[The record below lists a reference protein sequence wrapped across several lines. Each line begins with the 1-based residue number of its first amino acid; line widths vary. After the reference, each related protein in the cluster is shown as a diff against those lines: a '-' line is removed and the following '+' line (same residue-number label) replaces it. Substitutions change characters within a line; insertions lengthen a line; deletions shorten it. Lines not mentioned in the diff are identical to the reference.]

1 MRPGVTRRTL
11 GAAVLTFACG
21 AVFLN
26 PSSRHRRNAARESPR
41 NRFDGATTN
50 TKTNSTALAARS
62 DAPALRDSQR
72 LRVNAALLAACVLA
86 DSAIEHYRGA
96 FENPGMYAPLV
107 ASASTL
113 FVALRARLARRP
125 RTNARFARTYVAAI
139 AVGIAGLA
147 FHAINIGRREGGFG
161 WLNLFYGAP
170 FIAPAA
176 LAAAGVTGMAAER
189 VASSTARSPTWF
201 DRSIGRVIAAC
212 TSIGL
217 LATSAEAAL
226 LHFRGAFHNPVM
238 WAPISIPPIAAAALA
253 YATVRMH
260 ASATVVA
267 RMWLRFT
274 ALLGVAGVVMHGYG
288 VTRAMGGFR
297 NASQNV
303 IDGPPL
309 PAPPS
314 FTALAG
320 IGLAA
325 LSIVERERAHRVE
338 LGATTPSRNVRDERD
353 FSRS

>member
-1 MRPGVTRRTL
+1 MRPRVTRRTL

-21 AVFLN
+21 AAFLN
-26 PSSRHRRNAARESPR
+26 LGALRHGRNAAVTSG
-41 NRFDGATTN
+41 NR
-50 TKTNSTALAARS
+50 L
-62 DAPALRDSQR
+62 DAPATNTTTDSLAPAQPARSEAPAIQDSQR
-72 LRVNAALLAACVLA
+72 LRVSAALLAACVLG
-86 DSAIEHYRGA
+86 DSALEHYRGA

-113 FVALRARLARRP
+113 FVALRARLAHRP
-125 RTNARFARTYVAAI
+125 RANVRLSRTYAAAI
-139 AVGIAGLA
+139 VVGVAGLA

-170 FIAPAA
+170 LIAPAA
-176 LAAAGVTGMAAER
+176 LVAAGATGIAADR
-189 VASSTARSPTWF
+189 VGSARARSQRWF
-201 DRSIGRVIAAC
+201 DASIGRVIAAC

-238 WAPISIPPIAAAALA
+238 WAPISIPPVAASVLA
-253 YATVRMH
+253 YATVRMN
-260 ASATVVA
+260 ASARAIA
-267 RMWLRFT
+267 RTWLRLT

-288 VTRAMGGFR
+288 VTRAMGGFG

-303 IDGPPL
+303 VDGPPL

-320 IGLAA
+320 IGLTA
-325 LSIVERERAHRVE
+325 LSIAEREHADRVE
-338 LGATTPSRNVRDERD
+338 LDGTPEP
-353 FSRS
+353 

>member
-1 MRPGVTRRTL
+1 MRPRVTRRTL

-21 AVFLN
+21 AAFLN
-26 PSSRHRRNAARESPR
+26 LGARHRRNVAVASVR
-41 NRFDGATTN
+41 NGSNAVTTN
-50 TKTNSTALAARS
+50 TTSDSLAPALRTRS
-62 DAPALRDSQR
+62 DAPAIRDSQR
-72 LRVNAALLAACVLA
+72 LRVGAALLAACVLG
-86 DSAIEHYRGA
+86 DSALEHYRGA

-113 FVALRARLARRP
+113 FVALRARLAHRP
-125 RTNARFARTYVAAI
+125 RTNVRVGRTYGTAI
-139 AVGIAGLA
+139 AVGVAGLA
-147 FHAINIGRREGGFG
+147 FHAVNIGRREGGFG

-170 FIAPAA
+170 LIAPAA
-176 LAAAGVTGMAAER
+176 LIAAGATGIAADR
-189 VASSTARSPTWF
+189 VGSATARSLTWF
-201 DRSIGRVIAAC
+201 DASIGRVIAAC

-238 WAPISIPPIAAAALA
+238 WAPISIPPVAASLLA
-253 YATVRMH
+253 YATVRRD
-260 ASATVVA
+260 ASAKAFA
-267 RMWLRFT
+267 RTWLRLT

-288 VTRAMGGFR
+288 VTRAMGGFG

-303 IDGPPL
+303 VDGPPL

-325 LSIVERERAHRVE
+325 LSIVEREQGHRLE
-338 LGATTPSRNVRDERD
+338 SGRTPGA
-353 FSRS
+353 